1 MSEPS
6 EKPDLPAPEAAP
18 PEAKSRESAAVD
30 ALRREVTLPVPQEW
44 LGSEEEKAAVQS
56 SASAAGSSRR
66 AFLFKLAVAVN
77 GLVGLA
83 LATPIVGYLLGP
95 ALKKAD
101 GYNSWIRLGAV
112 DAFPRGQTRLAEY
125 VNPVTGPSD
134 GETAKTACWVRHA
147 ADGSFQVFAI
157 NCAHLGCPVRWF
169 EQSRLFL
176 CPCHGGAYY
185 EDGSRASGPPLRG
198 LFQYQHR
205 VDGANLMIFAGQLP
219 TLSTEA
225 CLGKKPLVQ
234 IAPGGDAAGRS
245 A

>member
-1 MSEPS
+1 MSESS
-6 EKPDLPAPEAAP
+6 EESKQPNEGSSLPGAEAP
-18 PEAKSRESAAVD
+18 P
-30 ALRREVTLPVPQEW
+30 EW
-44 LGSEEEKAAVQS
+44 LGSAKEKDAARR
-56 SASAAGSSRR
+56 SASASGSSRR
-66 AFLFKLAVAVN
+66 AFLFKLAVGINGFV
-77 GLVGLA
+77 GLVLA
-83 LATPIVGYLLGP
+83 APILGYLLGP
-95 ALKKAD
+95 ALKKAG

-125 VNPVTGPSD
+125 INPVTAPSD

-147 ADGSFQVFAI
+147 EDGSFQVFAI

-205 VDGANLMIFAGQLP
+205 VAGADLMILAGQLP

-225 CLGKKPLVQ
+225 CGGKKPLVQ
-234 IAPGGDAAGRS
+234 LSPNDSSTGRS

>member
-6 EKPDLPAPEAAP
+6 EKNDQREAAP
-18 PEAKSRESAAVD
+18 SASPAADEPRGEETPETPA
-30 ALRREVTLPVPQEW
+30 EW
-44 LGSEEEKAAVQS
+44 LGSAKEKASARW

-83 LATPIVGYLLGP
+83 LATPILGYLLGP
-95 ALKKAD
+95 ALKKAG

-112 DAFPRGQTRLAEY
+112 DQFPRGETRLAEY
-125 VNPVTGPSD
+125 INPVTSPSD
-134 GETAKTACWVRHA
+134 GETAKTACWVRHTD
-147 ADGSFQVFAI
+147 DGRFQVFAI

-169 EQSRLFL
+169 PQSRLFL

-185 EDGSRASGPPLRG
+185 EDGARASGPPLRG

-205 VDGANLMIFAGQLP
+205 VNEGNLMILAGQLP

-225 CLGKKPLVQ
+225 CLGKKPLVR
-234 IAPGGDAAGRS
+234 IEPGGGGTGRR

>member
-18 PEAKSRESAAVD
+18 PTPEA
-30 ALRREVTLPVPQEW
+30 PQEW
-44 LGSEEEKAAVQS
+44 LGSAKEKDAARQ
-56 SASAAGSSRR
+56 SASASGSSRR
-66 AFLFKLAVAVN
+66 AFLFKLAVGIN
-77 GLVGLA
+77 GLVGLV
-83 LATPIVGYLLGP
+83 LAAPILGYLLGP
-95 ALKKAD
+95 ALKKAG

-125 VNPVTGPSD
+125 INPVTAPSD

-147 ADGSFQVFAI
+147 EDGSFQVFAI

-205 VDGANLMIFAGQLP
+205 VSGANLMIFAGQLP

-234 IAPGGDAAGRS
+234 IAPQGNDTGRS